1 MLNEIIRMMAE
12 IDQAIEAHGG
22 WPAAF
27 ETASEPAD
35 ERPAF
40 LRVAEPP
47 SWYGVGEE
55 QEPEAEPPIPPA

>member
-1 MLNEIIRMMAE
+1 MMAE

-35 ERPAF
+35 KRPAL
-40 LRVAEPP
+40 LRVAEP
-47 SWYGVGEE
+47 SSSYGVGEE
-55 QEPEAEPPIPPA
+55 QE

>member
-1 MLNEIIRMMAE
+1 MLNETIRMMAE

-35 ERPAF
+35 TQLFKLFFNHPDFR
-40 LRVAEPP
+40 R
-47 SWYGVGEE
+47 
-55 QEPEAEPPIPPA
+55 